1 MRFFRFIGFGWLL
14 VFFTTVH
21 AQTISMPPIPPM
33 RLLHHEQIAQTARQI
48 EALHLSANR
57 AYHPVK
63 DSLANKEENTR
74 TMDRIIYYRAL
85 IETDSSLQDNARYGW
100 LRSLKELLEGYRSS
114 LITRKIDPA
123 QWPLLIASYGDAMQA
138 TWQNTSYM
146 PAFYPIEPESGKLLL
161 QNTALAVNPAREEA
175 RDWVLLQEANRH
187 PEKILPLLSK
197 QPKCRYTDSLLVVA
211 AFQNQE
217 ALYTYASVPDAL
229 GKRIHQST
237 HPLVKLIAY
246 LTKLPT
252 GRMIFPF
259 IDEIY
264 HGRLTIDSIAPFTH
278 QDTTG
283 TYFSMLVSTRM
294 QYVKRMQTGD
304 TAMAMDALY
313 KKIQQKSVEDYLN
326 DINGLHEISNPV
338 IRFRKISRLTPE
350 ELYYVAVSGEE
361 EMYTSSFVQGIYPR
375 IFTLWKGKTADSLLS
390 TLHYDQYRK
399 FIRLCA
405 AYNTLDDWLKRMDS
419 AAARKMVLGFA
430 DHLEEAPQLSEA
442 VDVATTYSSI
452 YNVRIKGWML
462 EKVEERA
469 AQLTASGSARG
480 AAIYSI
486 LQRIFYSLDTTRHTK
501 LLEDLGIRPVDRLPV
516 ANLKDSAGRIIVQQ
530 FFYGD
535 KGGMEIYQAFLK
547 RFTNPN
553 WKIVKKPYWTEV
565 QAVKGLPVIIYSN
578 LPLDEVTD
586 LDEHAQDSLIAYL
599 QSKGL
604 EPTLSIHRGHS
615 YSLPSTI
622 EKLPYSSQLVLVGS
636 CGGYQRLH
644 DVLESSPDAAIISSK
659 QVGTGQINQLLIDV
673 ICEQLRQGKD
683 IYWPSLWKKLEG
695 NFTGKSRE
703 TFRDYVPPYQNLGAL
718 FIQAYRRALEQG
730 AVINP

>member
-1 MRFFRFIGFGWLL
+1 MRISRFIGLVWLTL
-14 VFFTTVH
+14 FINWVH
-21 AQTISMPPIPPM
+21 AQTSSMPPIPAM
-33 RLLHHEQIAQTARQI
+33 RVLHHEQILQVARQI
-48 EALHLSANR
+48 EELHFSRNN
-57 AYHPVK
+57 AYHPAK
-63 DSLANKEENTR
+63 DSLINRELNAR
-74 TMDRIIYYRAL
+74 TMERITYYRAL

-100 LRSLKELLEGYRSS
+100 LRSVKELLEGYRSA
-114 LITRKIDPA
+114 LINRKISPA
-123 QWPLLIASYGDAMQA
+123 QWPLLVESYGVAMQA
-138 TWQNTSYM
+138 TWRNTSYIT
-146 PAFYPIEPESGKLLL
+146 AFYPVEPESAKLLL
-161 QNTALAVNPAREEA
+161 QNTALSGNPAKEEA
-175 RDWVLLQEANRH
+175 RDWVLLQEANKH

-197 QPKCRYTDSLLVVA
+197 QPNCRYADSLLVVA
-211 AFQNQE
+211 AFKNQE
-217 ALYTYASVPDAL
+217 SLYTYASVPDAL

-237 HPLVKLIAY
+237 HPLVKLVAY

-294 QYVKRMQTGD
+294 QYVQRMQRGD

-326 DINGLHEISNPV
+326 EINGLHEISNPA
-338 IRFRKISRLTPE
+338 IRFRKINTLTPE

-361 EMYTSSFVQGIYPR
+361 EMYTSSFVLGIYPR
-375 IFTLWKGKTADSLLS
+375 ICKLWKGKAADSLLS

-405 AYNTLDDWLKRMDS
+405 AYNTLDDWLSRMDS
-419 AAARKMVLGFA
+419 TAARKMVLGFA
-430 DHLEEAPQLSEA
+430 DHLEEGTQLSEA

-452 YNVRIKGWML
+452 YNTRIKGWML

-469 AQLTASGSARG
+469 AQLKESGSSRG

-486 LQRIFYSLDTTRHTK
+486 LQSIFYSLDTSKHTR
-501 LLEDLGIRPVDRLPV
+501 LLEELGVRPVDRLPV

-535 KGGMEIYQAFLK
+535 KGGMEIYQTFLK
-547 RFTNPN
+547 RFTHPN

-578 LPLDEVTD
+578 LPLDEVND
-586 LDEHAQDSLIAYL
+586 LDEHAQDSLIVYL
-599 QSKGL
+599 QSMGL

-673 ICEQLRQGKD
+673 ICEQLRLGKD
-683 IYWPSLWKKLEG
+683 IYWPGLWKKLEA
-695 NFTGKSRE
+695 NFTGTSRE

-718 FIQAYRRALEQG
+718 FIQAYRRAVE
-730 AVINP
+730 

>member
-1 MRFFRFIGFGWLL
+1 MQLIRFIGFSWLMVL
-14 VFFTTVH
+14 GTLAH
-21 AQTISMPPIPPM
+21 AQTSSMPPIPPM
-33 RLLHHEQIAQTARQI
+33 RVLHHEQIIQTARQI
-48 EALHLSANR
+48 EELHLSKNS
-57 AYHPVK
+57 AYQPVK
-63 DSLANKEENTR
+63 DSTANRVLNTR
-74 TMDRIIYYRAL
+74 MQDLITSFRAT

-100 LRSLKELLEGYRSS
+100 LRSVKELLEGYRSS
-114 LITRKIDPA
+114 LITRKISPA
-123 QWPLLIASYGDAMQA
+123 QWPLLIESYGVAMRA
-138 TWQNTSYM
+138 TWRNVSYM
-146 PAFYPIEPESGKLLL
+146 AAFYPIEPESGKLLL
-161 QNTALAVNPAREEA
+161 QNTALSANPAREEA
-175 RDWVLLQEANRH
+175 RDWILLQEANKH

-197 QPKCRYTDSLLVVA
+197 QPNCRYADSLLVVA

-229 GKRIHQST
+229 GKRIHKSS

-264 HGRLTIDSIAPFTH
+264 HGRLTIDSIAPYTH

-283 TYFSMLVSTRM
+283 TYFSMLVNTRM
-294 QYVKRMQTGD
+294 QYVKRMQQGD

-313 KKIQQKSVEDYLN
+313 KKIQQKAVEDYLN
-326 DINGLHEISNPV
+326 EINGLHEISNPAV
-338 IRFRKISRLTPE
+338 RFKKIYTLTPE

-361 EMYTSSFVQGIYPR
+361 EMYTSSFVLGIYPR

-390 TLHYDQYRK
+390 ALHYDQYRK

-405 AYNTLDDWLKRMDS
+405 SYNTLDDWLSRMDS
-419 AAARKMVLGFA
+419 TAARKMVLGFA
-430 DHLEEAPQLSEA
+430 DHLEESPQLSEA

-452 YNVRIKGWML
+452 YNTRIKAWML

-469 AQLTASGSARG
+469 SELTRSGSARG

-486 LQRIFYSLDTTRHTK
+486 LQRIFYSLDTSRHTR
-501 LLEDLGIRPVDRLPV
+501 LLDELGIRPVDRLPV
-516 ANLKDSAGRIIVQQ
+516 ASLKDSAGRIIVQQ

-535 KGGMEIYQAFLK
+535 KGGMEIYQTFLK

-553 WKIVKKPYWTEV
+553 WKIIKKPYWTEV
-565 QAVKGLPVIIYSN
+565 QAIKGLPVTIYSN
-578 LPLDEVTD
+578 LPLDEVND
-586 LDEHAQDSLIAYL
+586 LDEHAQDSLIVYL
-599 QSKGL
+599 QAKGL

-644 DVLESSPDAAIISSK
+644 DVLESSPEAAIISSK

-683 IYWPSLWKKLEG
+683 IYWPGLWKKLES
-695 NFTGKSRE
+695 NFTGSSRE
-703 TFRDYVPPYQNLGAL
+703 TFRDYVPPHQNLGAL
-718 FIQAYRRALEQG
+718 FIQAYRRALEPG
-730 AVINP
+730 AAFIP